1 MLCSVVGMCMCML
14 CRSSAQS
21 VFRKLY
27 CLFGRSTEQNVE
39 CVRTEMDSDSV
50 LIGDELEFLLGFFTA
65 FGNFLQSIWE
75 K

>member
-1 MLCSVVGMCMCML
+1 M
-14 CRSSAQS
+14 
-21 VFRKLY
+21 
-27 CLFGRSTEQNVE
+27 LFGRSTEQNVE